1 MDRELQ
7 VTHGF
12 GRQGISRSNGYNGSG
27 VLFGPSNRLVPCTFL
42 LSTSTGFVLNRF
54 IFLHISTYIFEIPR

>member
-1 MDRELQ
+1 MMDRELQ

-12 GRQGISRSNGYNGSG
+12 GRQGISGSNGYNGSG

-42 LSTSTGFVLNRF
+42 LSMLAFDPGFSN
-54 IFLHISTYIFEIPR
+54 IPAC